1 MNVARPIAPVT
12 LEEFE
17 RMDKDGQIDYE
28 LIDGIVMMSHRP
40 TVGHQM
46 IRGNL
51 YYQLR
56 KLLSNKECIPIQE
69 VDLLLESNLFEPDL
83 LVVLFKID
91 DLINLKRYEKVP
103 LIAIEIVSPS
113 TSSRD
118 YIVKRHKYE
127 VLGIKEYWII
137 SPEEKCITI
146 FDFTV
151 ATHEMYCTGEVQS
164 NMIPEIHI
172 PLSDIFY
179 DAK

>member
-17 RMDKDGQIDYE
+17 QMDKDVRMDYE
-28 LIDGIVMMSHRP
+28 LIDSVVMMSPRP

-46 IRGNL
+46 ISGNL

-56 KLLSNKECIPIQE
+56 KLLNNNECIPIQE

-83 LVVLFKID
+83 LVICDKID

-127 VLGIKEYWII
+127 ALGIKEYWII

-146 FDFTV
+146 FDFTE
-151 ATHEMYCTGEVQS
+151 ATHKMYCTGEVQS
-164 NMIPEIHI
+164 NMIPEIRI